1 MTDHKEYFDYLRQRS
16 GLGLLYRKYWVYP
29 RLSRALHGRVL
40 DVGCGVG
47 DMLAYRPNTTGIDI
61 NPHAVAWCRSQGLD
75 AYEMEDNVLPF
86 EKCSFQGVVLD
97 NVIEH
102 LYDVKNLLCEIYRVL
117 ESEGVLIVGV
127 PGLRGY
133 ASDPDHKLFYDESK
147 LVEVLSNA
155 GFTLSRMIHLPLPIP
170 GIGRW
175 LRQYCLYGIFV
186 QNI

>member
-47 DMLAYRPNTTGIDI
+47 DMLAYRPNTTGADI
-61 NPHAVAWCRSQGLD
+61 NPHTVAWCRSQGMD
-75 AYEMEDNVLPF
+75 AFEMTEDILPF
-86 EKCSFQGVVLD
+86 DDNSFQSVILD

-102 LYDVKNLLCEIYRVL
+102 LYDPKNLLCEIHRVL
-117 ESEGVLIVGV
+117 GPGSTLVVGV
-127 PGLRGY
+127 PGLHGY
-133 ASDPDHKLFYDESK
+133 DSDSDHKVFYDEVK
-147 LVEVLSNA
+147 LVEVLNKA
-155 GFTLSRMIHLPLPIP
+155 GFTHSCTMHLPLLLP

-186 QNI
+186 RNI